1 MRTISRRHGIRQHGG
16 TALGVIIGLVTGLA
30 IALVVAIYITNAPV
44 PFVTKVQRPTDNAP
58 AASTDGRLPD
68 PNRPL
73 YGNVPMPKGDAA
85 KVEPPKAEAS
95 KAEPPKVAAVKP
107 GDKAATPD
115 DATRY
120 LLQAGAFRT
129 PVDADAMRARLA
141 LLGLDAK
148 VYPIEQG
155 GSTLYRV
162 RVGPYGSIEDIN
174 RIRKVMAENNIEAQ
188 VVRLK

>member
-1 MRTISRRHGIRQHGG
+1 MRTPLPRQHGG
-16 TALGVIIGLVTGLA
+16 TLLGVIIGLVIGLA

-44 PFVTKVQRPTDNAP
+44 PFITKVQRPTDNAP

-73 YGNVPMPKGDAA
+73 YGNVPMPKGDA
-85 KVEPPKAEAS
+85 PKAEPS
-95 KAEPPKVAAVKP
+95 KAAEPPKVADAKS
-107 GDKAATPD
+107 ATPGKATTAE
-115 DATRY
+115 DASRY
-120 LLQAGAFRT
+120 LLQAGAFKT

-155 GSTLYRV
+155 GATLYRV
-162 RVGPYGSIEDIN
+162 RVGPYSSIDDIN
-174 RIRKVMAENNIEAQ
+174 RIRKLMAENSIEAQ

>member
-1 MRTISRRHGIRQHGG
+1 MRTTPRRHGIRQHGG

-95 KAEPPKVAAVKP
+95 KGEPPKVAAIKP

>member
-1 MRTISRRHGIRQHGG
+1 MRPLSPRHASRQHGS
-16 TALGVIIGLVTGLA
+16 TLLGVIIGLVIGLA

-44 PFVTKVQRPTDNAP
+44 PFLNKVQRPTDNAP

-73 YGNVPMPKGDAA
+73 YGNVPMPKGDAQ
-85 KVEPPKAEAS
+85 KAEPA
-95 KAEPPKVAAVKP
+95 KAEPPKVADAKQAAP
-107 GDKAATPD
+107 GKTAPAE

-120 LLQAGAFRT
+120 LLQAGAFKT

-155 GSTLYRV
+155 GATLYRV
-162 RVGPYGSIEDIN
+162 RVGPYSSIDDIN
-174 RIRKVMAENNIEAQ
+174 RIRKLMAENSIEAQ

>member
-1 MRTISRRHGIRQHGG
+1 MRPLSPRHASRQHGS
-16 TALGVIIGLVTGLA
+16 TLLGVIIGLVIGLA

-44 PFVTKVQRPTDNAP
+44 PFLNKVQRPTDNAP

-73 YGNVPMPKGDAA
+73 YGNVPMPKGDAQ
-85 KVEPPKAEAS
+85 KAEPA
-95 KAEPPKVAAVKP
+95 KAEPPKVADAKQVLP
-107 GDKAATPD
+107 GKTVPAE

-120 LLQAGAFRT
+120 LLQAGAFKT

-155 GSTLYRV
+155 GATLYRV
-162 RVGPYGSIEDIN
+162 RVGPYSSIDDIN
-174 RIRKVMAENNIEAQ
+174 RIRKLMAENSIEAQ

>member
-1 MRTISRRHGIRQHGG
+1 MTRTRHLLFRRAAQRGG
-16 TALGVIIGLVTGLA
+16 TALGLIIGLVIGLA
-30 IALVVAIYITNAPV
+30 VALVVAIYITNAPV
-44 PFVTKVQRPTDNAP
+44 PFVNKVQRPADTAP
-58 AASTDGRLPD
+58 AASSDGRLPD

-73 YGNVPMPKGDAA
+73 YGNVPMPKGDA
-85 KVEPPKAEAS
+85 PKAEAP
-95 KAEPPKVAAVKP
+95 KAEPPKVADAKP
-107 GDKAATPD
+107 AAPGKAETPPE

-155 GSTLYRV
+155 GATLYRV

-174 RIRKVMAENNIEAQ
+174 RIRKLMAENNIEAQ

>member
-1 MRTISRRHGIRQHGG
+1 MRTTPRRHGIRQHGG

-85 KVEPPKAEAS
+85 KVEPPKEAS
-95 KAEPPKVAAVKP
+95 KGEPPKVAAIKP

-129 PVDADAMRARLA
+129 PIDADAMRARLA

>member
-1 MRTISRRHGIRQHGG
+1 MRQLHPGGAQQRGG
-16 TALGVIIGLVTGLA
+16 TALGLILGLVIGLA

-44 PFVTKVQRPTDNAP
+44 PFVNKVQRPADTAP
-58 AASTDGRLPD
+58 ATTTDGKLPD
-68 PNRPL
+68 PNRAL
-73 YGNVPMPKGDAA
+73 YGNTPMPKGDA
-85 KVEPPKAEAS
+85 PKAEAP
-95 KAEPPKVAAVKP
+95 KAEAPKVADAKQ
-107 GDKAATPD
+107 AAPAAE
-115 DATRY
+115 DASRY
-120 LLQAGAFRT
+120 LLQAGAYRT

-155 GSTLYRV
+155 GATLYRV

-174 RIRKVMAENNIEAQ
+174 RIRKLMAENSIEAQ

>member
-1 MRTISRRHGIRQHGG
+1 MRTKSRQFGG
-16 TALGVIIGLVTGLA
+16 TVLGVIIGLVAGLA

-44 PFVTKVQRPTDNAP
+44 PFVNKVQRPTDNLP

-73 YGNVPMPKGDAA
+73 YGNVPVPKGDAA
-85 KVEPPKAEAS
+85 KGTDAAKAPP
-95 KAEPPKVAAVKP
+95 PVADAKS
-107 GDKAATPD
+107 ATPGKTTPAE
-115 DATRY
+115 DASRY

-162 RVGPYGSIEDIN
+162 RVGPYGSIDDIN
-174 RIRKVMAENNIEAQ
+174 RIRKLMAENSIEAQ